1 MMTKKKT
8 KELRDREGGTKN
20 EMCGNMK
27 CGRRVSEWCMWDT
40 MLYYEE
46 EGRGGEDMGMRTK
59 MKEGEDRKRKFSRWR
74 GGNPAKTKDT
84 TRHKTKQLIRRV

>member
-27 CGRRVSEWCMWDT
+27 CGRRVSELCMWDT

-46 EGRGGEDMGMRTK
+46 EGR
-59 MKEGEDRKRKFSRWR
+59 
-74 GGNPAKTKDT
+74 
-84 TRHKTKQLIRRV
+84 